1 VITISQPPLAFMIT
15 KIFAKGLFRSLFKIE
30 LYGKNNIPKERNY
43 IIISNHLNWIDPF
56 LILMVFPSSP
66 KIIFI
71 AENEG
76 IYDSEFKKSFINK
89 MGKPIVTI
97 NRDEAKSRIR
107 AVRAMMKVI
116 KSKNNLA
123 VFPEGRLGHA
133 EGRLFPFYV
142 GVFSVAKKMNTPV
155 LPVAISGTKVLS
167 FRNPLKIN
175 IGELSY
181 CRKTETDEDFAK
193 RMALKMREILPEFP
207 GEGPFP
213 HRMNWMTNLFQEG
226 LRPFEGEY
234 NLIIKRNNKKK
245 N

>member
-1 VITISQPPLAFMIT
+1 
-15 KIFAKGLFRSLFKIE
+15 
-30 LYGKNNIPKERNY
+30 
-43 IIISNHLNWIDPF
+43 
-56 LILMVFPSSP
+56 MVFPSSP